1 MWGPYNMLNLKIYC
15 KPLFD
20 LRHLPILTSILANS
34 HWQFCTITFSSMNYF
49 KFETPSFGTCQ
60 IMYNLTQCP
69 NGNNIKQLAMKCFH
83 RYSNENNGENF
94 KKN

>member
-1 MWGPYNMLNLKIYC
+1 
-15 KPLFD
+15 
-20 LRHLPILTSILANS
+20 
-34 HWQFCTITFSSMNYF
+34 MNYF

-69 NGNNIKQLAMKCFH
+69 NGNNIKQLAMKCSC
-83 RYSNENNGENF
+83 RYSNKNNGENF